1 METKI
6 SMKTIYLLLVISIGL
21 ISLAV
26 GSTFA
31 VFTASAEIDNPISFT
46 SNLSYTDNIFQTI
59 DVTIPANSSEAVN
72 FDIYN
77 NSNINKDI
85 NYTTWYIYD
94 GNDSNITFTEG
105 TGNDGDVSSSPTG
118 TISADSEG
126 LGVYLTITNNTSS
139 DITLT
144 MGVATNTEDIV
155 LPNYMKIVS
164 WNSSTPTS
172 YDLTLTKSTGIQ
184 TIYYKI
190 NGASDYSSTDS
201 STTISVPA
209 GSTYYYYVVPS
220 EGYTIS
226 SCTESNP
233 CQETMSTSA
242 VTKTLDATIN
252 SYNLT
257 LTSTGVA
264 TIYYKVN
271 GASSYS
277 STTDDSITLSVEY
290 GTTYYYYGTAS
301 TGYSMDSCSSLSN
314 SCSGT
319 MGASSVTKTLSATQ
333 GYTVT
338 IVRSAASTITTL
350 KTSTVT
356 ARQLFTYDFSSSYTP
371 TLNGTTYTYNRVSC
385 TNSQVATVSNKTIS
399 LSSER
404 IVIDTNDKTLK
415 IASLTADT
423 TCTLYYT
430 SSSSSGGGLTS

>member
-59 DVTIPANSSEAVN
+59 DITIPANSSEDVN
-72 FDIYN
+72 FAIWNTYN
-77 NSNINKDI
+77 SNKDI

-94 GNDSNITFTEG
+94 GNDNDISFTINYYEQVASPPSG
-105 TGNDGDVSSSPTG
+105 TLDQDGN
-118 TISADSEG
+118 
-126 LGVYLTITNNTSS
+126 GVFLTITNNTST

-164 WNSSTPTS
+164 ENSSTPS
-172 YDLTLTKSTGIQ
+172 
-184 TIYYKI
+184 
-190 NGASDYSSTDS
+190 
-201 STTISVPA
+201 
-209 GSTYYYYVVPS
+209 
-220 EGYTIS
+220 
-226 SCTESNP
+226 
-233 CQETMSTSA
+233 
-242 VTKTLDATIN
+242 

-257 LTSTGVA
+257 LTKGTGVA

-271 GASSYS
+271 GASDYS
-277 STTDDSITLSVEY
+277 STTDDSITISVEY

-319 MGASSVTKTLSATQ
+319 MGASSVTKTLSATAPQ
-333 GYTVT
+333 SYTVT
-338 IVRSAASTITTL
+338 IVQTTN
-350 KTSTVT
+350 TSETLTTESVT
-356 ARQLFTYDFSSSYTP
+356 ANETFTYNFASSI
-371 TLNGTTYTYNRVSC
+371 LKLVNGSSTAYTYNSVSC
-385 TNSQVATVSNKTIS
+385 TNDQVATITFDSSKSISSSGLLNKKLT
-399 LSSER
+399 
-404 IVIDTNDKTLK
+404 
-415 IASLTADT
+415 IASVTADT
-423 TCTLYYT
+423 TCYLIYT
-430 SSSSSGGGLTS
+430 DPSGDSFM

>member
-59 DVTIPANSSEAVN
+59 DVTIPANSSEDVN
-72 FDIYN
+72 FAIWNTYN
-77 NSNINKDI
+77 SNKDI

-94 GNDSNITFTEG
+94 GNDNDISFTINYYEQVASPPSG
-105 TGNDGDVSSSPTG
+105 TLDQDGN
-118 TISADSEG
+118 
-126 LGVYLTITNNTSS
+126 GVFLTITNNTST

-164 WNSSTPTS
+164 EDSDNTPTS
-172 YDLTLTKSTGIQ
+172 YNLTLTKSTGIQ

-226 SCTESNP
+226 SCTESSP

-257 LTSTGVA
+257 LTKGTGVA

-271 GASSYS
+271 GASDYS

-301 TGYSMDSCSSLSN
+301 TGYSMDSCSSSSN
-314 SCSGT
+314 SCSNT
-319 MGASSVTKTLSATQ
+319 MGASSVTKTLSATAPQ
-333 GYTVT
+333 SYTVT
-338 IVRSAASTITTL
+338 IVQTTN
-350 KTSTVT
+350 TSETLTTESVT
-356 ARQLFTYDFSSSYTP
+356 ANATFTYNFASSIFK
-371 TLNGTTYTYNRVSC
+371 LVNGSSTSYTYNGVSC
-385 TNSQVATVSNKTIS
+385 TNGQTATITTNKLT
-399 LSSER
+399 
-404 IVIDTNDKTLK
+404 KTLT
-415 IASLTADT
+415 IASVTADT
-423 TCTLYYT
+423 TCYLIYAN
-430 SSSSSGGGLTS
+430 SSGGIIM